1 MSTIDVGSLIRL
13 KRIEKGMKQKELA
26 DALHVSATAVNKW
39 EKGKNYPDPQN
50 LQVISQL
57 LEIPIT
63 ELLGVHPAS
72 STQGSGANHAVSKPD
87 SPPFSDEEDTS
98 SSDETSFPEKPA
110 PVPALS
116 PPEISLPQTEDTAKP
131 SDIAVVDIGDTDF
144 IELPENSLP
153 QPEKASDCPLP
164 KRRRIRLK
172 TAIPLSAFLL
182 AGIIAVFW
190 IAGGVKSNAPSFTVC
205 DSYYGEY
212 EGEYVYYVIAE
223 YESTPTKDDLFNH
236 MNIIREEYGD
246 HFSDVNSFI
255 VIYVQDYTEY
265 IEHGFNDNTDS
276 IGTLYPYDT
285 D

>member
-63 ELLGVHPAS
+63 ELLGGDSAS
-72 STQGSGANHAVSKPD
+72 STQESGANHTVSKPD

-116 PPEISLPQTEDTAKP
+116 PLEIPVPHTEDTAEP
-131 SDIAVVDIGDTDF
+131 SDIAVVDIGDTDY
-144 IELPENSLP
+144 IEIPENSVP
-153 QPEKASDCPLP
+153 QPESDSGCPLP
-164 KRRRIRLK
+164 KKRRIRLK
-172 TAIPLSAFLL
+172 TAIPLSAFVL

-190 IAGGVKSNAPSFTVC
+190 IAGEVKNKVPSFTVC
-205 DSYYGEY
+205 DSHYGEY
-212 EGEYVYYVIAE
+212 EGEYVYYVVTE
-223 YESTPTKDDLFNH
+223 YESAPTANDLLNQGE
-236 MNIIREEYGD
+236 IIREDYGN
-246 HFSDVNSFI
+246 HFTEVNKI
-255 VIYVQDYTEY
+255 VIIYVQDYTNY
-265 IEHGFNDNTDS
+265 IENGFNDKTDS
-276 IGTLYPYDT
+276 RGILYPYDT
-285 D
+285 E

>member
-57 LEIPIT
+57 LEIPLT

-212 EGEYVYYVIAE
+212 EGEYVYYSGI
-223 YESTPTKDDLFNH
+223 
-236 MNIIREEYGD
+236 
-246 HFSDVNSFI
+246 
-255 VIYVQDYTEY
+255 
-265 IEHGFNDNTDS
+265 
-276 IGTLYPYDT
+276 
-285 D
+285 